1 VRRVTALLLP
11 AFSIAVLIFL
21 YLPIVL
27 VIVNAF
33 NSDQLL
39 ARWGGFTTSWFG
51 DVLSDSRVRDD
62 FVTSIW
68 VGIVAALIS
77 LLVAIPA
84 ALWARRATTRGRR
97 ALDATTYMRIV
108 LPEVVAAL
116 SLFMLFRRL
125 ELPLGIGAVIIGHVV
140 FNSAYA
146 TVILQARLATMN
158 RVLEDAAA
166 DLGAPPRRVFVR
178 VTFPLLLPAVIVA
191 ALFAFTF
198 SFDNVITSAFLG
210 GSGVETLPML
220 IFGLARNRVTPEL
233 NAIGAILMLIT
244 TLSLLLSIIVVTARS
259 GGGSFL
265 GLRLRRGP
273 R

>member
-1 VRRVTALLLP
+1 MRRVSSVLLP
-11 AFSIAVLIFL
+11 AFSILVLLFL
-21 YLPIVL
+21 YLPILL
-27 VIVNAF
+27 VIINAF
-33 NSDQLL
+33 NQDELL
-39 ARWGGFTTSWFG
+39 AKWGGFTLDWFG
-51 DVLSDSRVRDD
+51 NVLSSARVRDD
-62 FVTSIW
+62 LLTSVW

-77 LLVAIPA
+77 LLVAVPA
-84 ALWARRATTRGRR
+84 ALWARRASTRGRR

-125 ELPLGIGAVIIGHVV
+125 DVPLGIGAVIIGHVV

-146 TVILQARLATMN
+146 TVILQARMATMN

-166 DLGAPPRRVFVR
+166 DLGASPRRVFMR

-233 NAIGAILMLIT
+233 NAIGAFLMLIT
-244 TLSLLLSIIVVTARS
+244 TLSLVLAVIVASARS
-259 GGGSFL
+259 SGGTFL
-265 GLRLRRGP
+265 GLRLRKGP
-273 R
+273 Q